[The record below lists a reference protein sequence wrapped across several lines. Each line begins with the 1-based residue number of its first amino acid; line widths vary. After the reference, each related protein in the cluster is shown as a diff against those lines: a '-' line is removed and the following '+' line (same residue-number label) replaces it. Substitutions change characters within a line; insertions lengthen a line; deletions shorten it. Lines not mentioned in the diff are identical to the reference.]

1 MNLYKVKLQREQ
13 DESLRHWKVD
23 SKSYYYV
30 EAESI
35 EEAIAEAKRMN
46 PNWDIAPMP
55 DSADP
60 AVEVVVEGI
69 SS

>member
-1 MNLYKVKLQREQ
+1 
-13 DESLRHWKVD
+13 
-23 SKSYYYV
+23 
-30 EAESI
+30 
-35 EEAIAEAKRMN
+35 MN